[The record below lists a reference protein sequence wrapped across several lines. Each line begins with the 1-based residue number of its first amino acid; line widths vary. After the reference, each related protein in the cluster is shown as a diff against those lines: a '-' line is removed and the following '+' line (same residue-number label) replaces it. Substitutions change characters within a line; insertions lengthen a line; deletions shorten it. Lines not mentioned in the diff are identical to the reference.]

1 MNFDG
6 LFGEEACNS
15 NGDNSSSG
23 GNNGNSNNVNSKIN
37 SSEDLINIQNIEDVY
52 ARYKM
57 PKLQS
62 RIKDKGKFAET
73 FVSNLPELAKALKVN
88 LPALIKH
95 IDSTLGSQFM
105 LADKKDL
112 SSYYIKGRFS
122 YEQLYEPVRS
132 FIDQYVL
139 CSKCGLPE
147 LNYVKDEK
155 KKDSEKCSKVCKS
168 CGNSVRIDAK
178 DRIYKLLL

>member
-1 MNFDG
+1 MNIDDVFN
-6 LFGEEACNS
+6 EPSA
-15 NGDNSSSG
+15 SSG
-23 GNNGNSNNVNSKIN
+23 NAPQNANKG
-37 SSEDLINIQNIEDVY
+37 ELINIQNIEDDY

-73 FVSNLPELAKALKVN
+73 FVTNLVEVAKSLKVN
-88 LPALIKH
+88 LPAPIKY
-95 IDSTLGSQFM
+95 IESNLGSQFM

-122 YEQLYEPVRS
+122 YEQLYEPLRA

-147 LNYVKDEK
+147 LEYKRDKD
-155 KKDSEKCSKVCKS
+155 KCSQSCKS
-168 CGNSVRIDAK
+168 CGASTRIDPK
-178 DRIYKLLL
+178 DRIYRLLL

>member
-1 MNFDG
+1 MDLNN
-6 LFGEEACNS
+6 LFQVDEGKEES
-15 NGDNSSSG
+15 
-23 GNNGNSNNVNSKIN
+23 GNNDGNGGSNSTKTM
-37 SSEDLINIQNIEDVY
+37 DLLNIQNVEDLH

-73 FVSNLPELAKALKVN
+73 FVSNLPELAKSLKINMLAMLKYVE
-88 LPALIKH
+88 
-95 IDSTLGSQFM
+95 STLGSQFM
-105 LADKKDL
+105 LADKRDQ

-122 YEQLYEPVRS
+122 YEQLYEPVRG

-147 LNYVKDEK
+147 LEY
-155 KKDSEKCSKVCKS
+155 KKDKSMRCCKS
-168 CGNSVRIDAK
+168 CGHSLKVDNK
-178 DRIYKLLL
+178 DRIYKLLLSTQ

>member
-1 MNFDG
+1 MNFDE
-6 LFGEEACNS
+6 LFTETSGTPGNVSQSSKGE
-15 NGDNSSSG
+15 
-23 GNNGNSNNVNSKIN
+23 
-37 SSEDLINIQNIEDVY
+37 LINIQNIEDLH

-73 FVSNLPELAKALKVN
+73 FVCNLPEIAKALKIN
-88 LPALIKH
+88 LSALLKFVE
-95 IDSTLGSQFM
+95 SSLGSQFM

-122 YEQLYEPVRS
+122 YEQLYEPLRA

-147 LNYVKDEK
+147 LEYKKEGSKEESKEGKDGS
-155 KKDSEKCSKVCKS
+155 KDDKGKCSKLCKS
-168 CGNSVRIDAK
+168 CGTSTRIDPK
-178 DRIYKLLL
+178 DRIYKLLV

>member
-1 MNFDG
+1 MNLDDVFNEICETSHTSG
-6 LFGEEACNS
+6 TTSQNKGE
-15 NGDNSSSG
+15 
-23 GNNGNSNNVNSKIN
+23 
-37 SSEDLINIQNIEDVY
+37 LINIQNIEDAH

-57 PKLQS
+57 PKLQT

-73 FVSNLPELAKALKVN
+73 FVSNLSDVAKALKVN
-88 LPALIKH
+88 LPAPLKFIE
-95 IDSTLGSQFM
+95 SNLGSQFM
-105 LADKKDL
+105 LADKKDH

-122 YEQLYEPVRS
+122 YEQLYEPLRL

-147 LNYVKDEK
+147 LEYKKDEK
-155 KKDSEKCSKVCKS
+155 DRCSRSCKS
-168 CGNSVRIDAK
+168 CGHSVKIDPK